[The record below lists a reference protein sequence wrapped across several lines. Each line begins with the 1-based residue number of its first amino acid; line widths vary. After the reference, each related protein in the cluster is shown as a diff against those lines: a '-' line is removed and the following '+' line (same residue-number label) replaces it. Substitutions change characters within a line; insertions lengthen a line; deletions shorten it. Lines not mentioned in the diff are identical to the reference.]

1 MKKTEYKTYLFE
13 LFDAPVDGVSYEERM
28 ALIERAQSG
37 RSLDRRGTESRFDG
51 CAHQEQLH
59 QIRENIW

>member
-28 ALIERAQSG
+28 ALTDITKNG
-37 RSLDRRGTESRFDG
+37 KKKLKY
-51 CAHQEQLH
+51 
-59 QIRENIW
+59 

>member
-28 ALIERAQSG
+28 ALIKDIWLNIKLNMINSG
-37 RSLDRRGTESRFDG
+37 TSPIGAIPGPTR
-51 CAHQEQLH
+51 
-59 QIRENIW
+59 N